1 MENTGRKC
9 KVVAM
14 ANQKGGVSKTTTT
27 VNLGIG
33 LARAGKKVLL
43 IDDDAQGSLTA
54 SMGIREPDK
63 LEKTL
68 AAVVASVMEGQEV
81 EAGFGILTHEEG
93 VQFLP
98 ANIDLAAVEVSLIS
112 AMSRE
117 YMLKEYIETVAPYYD
132 YIIIDCTPS
141 LGMLTI
147 NALAAADTVLIPL
160 QAQYLSLK
168 GLEQLITTIM
178 RIKKRIN
185 PALDFEGILLTIV
198 DVRTNYA
205 KDIMELVRENYGQI
219 IPVFE
224 NYIPLSVRVAE
235 ASAKGKSIF
244 VHDPK
249 GKAAEAYGILTEEVL
264 MHGRQEKQRFQY

>member
-1 MENTGRKC
+1 MASRNC
-9 KVVAM
+9 KVIAV

-27 VNLGIG
+27 ANLGIG
-33 LARAGKKVLL
+33 LKRAGKKVLL
-43 IDDDAQGSLTA
+43 IDADAQGSLTA

-63 LEKTL
+63 LEETL
-68 AAVVASVMEGQEV
+68 ATVMMSIMDGKEV
-81 EAGFGILTHEEG
+81 EADFGIITHEEG

-98 ANIDLAAVEVSLIS
+98 SNIELAAVEVSLINV
-112 AMSRE
+112 MSRE
-117 YMLKEYIETVAPYYD
+117 YMLREYIELVAPHYD
-132 YIIIDCTPS
+132 YILIDCMPS

-168 GLEQLITTIM
+168 GLEQLIITIM

-185 PALDFEGILLTIV
+185 PALDFEGILLTMV
-198 DVRTNYA
+198 DARTNYS
-205 KDIMELVRENYGQI
+205 KEIMELVHENYGQR

-235 ASAKGKSIF
+235 ASTEGKSIF
-244 VHDPK
+244 LHDPNC
-249 GKAAEAYGILTEEVL
+249 KAASAYDTLTKEVL
-264 MHGRQEKQRFQY
+264 AHG

>member
-1 MENTGRKC
+1 MKKTDRKC
-9 KVVAM
+9 KVIAI

-43 IDDDAQGSLTA
+43 IDADAQGSLTA

-63 LEKTL
+63 LEETL
-68 AAVVASVMEGQEV
+68 AAVISSVMGDQEV

-98 ANIDLAAVEVSLIS
+98 ANIDLAVVEASLIS
-112 AMSRE
+112 AMDRE

-132 YIIIDCTPS
+132 YIIIDCMPS

-160 QAQYLSLK
+160 PAQYLSLK
-168 GLEQLITTIM
+168 GMEQLIATIM

-185 PALDFEGILLTIV
+185 PALDFEGILLTMV
-198 DVRTNYA
+198 DARTNFS
-205 KDIMELVRENYGQI
+205 KDIMEIVRENYGQR

-224 NYIPLSVRVAE
+224 NHIPLSVRVAE
-235 ASAKGKSIF
+235 ASAEGKSIF

-249 GKAAEAYGILTEEVL
+249 GRAAEAYGILTEEVL
-264 MHGRQEKQRFQY
+264 AHGR

>member
-1 MENTGRKC
+1 MENKGRKC
-9 KVVAM
+9 KVVAI

-43 IDDDAQGSLTA
+43 LDIDPQGSLSA
-54 SMGIREPDK
+54 SMGIQEPDK
-63 LEKTL
+63 LEETL
-68 AAVVASVMEGQEV
+68 ATVMTMIMDGQEV
-81 EAGFGILTHEEG
+81 EAGYGILTHEEG

-98 ANIDLAAVEVSLIS
+98 ANIDLAAVEVSLTS

-117 YMLKEYIETVAPYYD
+117 YMLKEYIETVAPHYD
-132 YIIIDCTPS
+132 YIIADCMPS

-168 GLEQLITTIM
+168 GLEQLIATIM

-185 PALDFEGILLTIV
+185 PALDFEGILMTMV
-198 DVRTNYA
+198 DARTNYA
-205 KDIMELVRENYGQI
+205 KDIMEMVHENYGRM

-235 ASAKGKSIF
+235 ASAEGKSIF
-244 VHDPK
+244 LHDPK
-249 GKAAEAYGILTEEVL
+249 GRAAMAYEILTKEVL
-264 MHGRQEKQRFQY
+264 SHGR

>member
-9 KVVAM
+9 KVIAM

-43 IDDDAQGSLTA
+43 IDADAQGSLTA
-54 SMGIREPDK
+54 SMGIKEPDK
-63 LEKTL
+63 LEETL
-68 AAVVASVMEGQEV
+68 AVVINFIMEGQEV
-81 EAGFGILTHEEG
+81 EADFGILTHEEG

-98 ANIDLAAVEVSLIS
+98 ANIDLAAVEASLIS
-112 AMSRE
+112 TMSRE
-117 YMLKEYIETVAPYYD
+117 YMLKEYIETVAPHYD
-132 YIIIDCTPS
+132 YIVIDCMPS

-147 NALAAADTVLIPL
+147 NALAAADTVMIPL

-168 GLEQLITTIM
+168 GLEQLVATIM

-185 PALDFEGILLTIV
+185 PVLDFEGILLTMV
-198 DVRTNYA
+198 DARTNYS
-205 KDIMELVRENYGQI
+205 KDIMEMVRENYGRR

-224 NYIPLSVRVAE
+224 HYIPLSIRVAE
-235 ASAKGKSIF
+235 ANAEGKSIF
-244 VHDPK
+244 LHDPK
-249 GKAAEAYGILTEEVL
+249 GKAAEAYKILTEEVL
-264 MHGRQEKQRFQY
+264 ANGR

>member
-1 MENTGRKC
+1 MDTTNRKC
-9 KVVAM
+9 KVIAL

-33 LARAGKKVLL
+33 LARAGNRVLL
-43 IDDDAQGSLTA
+43 IDSDPQASFTA
-54 SMGIREPDK
+54 SMGERVPDR
-63 LEKTL
+63 LYKTL
-68 AAVVASVMEGQEV
+68 ATVITSIMEGQEV
-81 EAGFGILTHEEG
+81 RTDYGILTHEEG

-117 YMLKEYIETVAPYYD
+117 YMLKEYIETVAPYFD
-132 YIIIDCTPS
+132 YIIIDCMPS

-168 GLEQLITTIM
+168 GLEQLIATIM

-185 PALDFEGILLTIV
+185 PALDFEGILLTMV
-198 DVRTNYA
+198 DAGTNYA
-205 KDIMELVRENYGQI
+205 KDIMEMVRENYGQR

-235 ASAKGKSIF
+235 ASAEGR
-244 VHDPK
+244 
-249 GKAAEAYGILTEEVL
+249 AAIAYEGLVKEVL
-264 MHGRQEKQRFQY
+264 AHGR

>member
-1 MENTGRKC
+1 MERTERKC
-9 KVVAM
+9 KVIAI

-33 LARAGKKVLL
+33 LARAGNRVLL
-43 IDDDAQGSLTA
+43 IDSDPQASLTA
-54 SMGIREPDK
+54 SMGSREPDR
-63 LEKTL
+63 LDKTL
-68 AAVVASVMEGQEV
+68 AAVITSIMEGQEI
-81 EAGFGILTHEEG
+81 EAEYGLLSHEEG
-93 VQFLP
+93 VWFLP

-117 YMLKEYIETVAPYYD
+117 YMLKEYIEVVAPYYD
-132 YIIIDCTPS
+132 YIIIDCMPS

-168 GLEQLITTIM
+168 GLEQLFATIM

-185 PALDFEGILLTIV
+185 PALAFEGILLTMV

-205 KDIMELVRENYGQI
+205 REIMEMVRGNYGQR
-219 IPVFE
+219 IPVFD
-224 NYIPLSVRVAE
+224 NYIPLSVRVSE
-235 ASAKGKSIF
+235 ASAEGKSIF
-244 VHDPK
+244 AHDPK
-249 GKAAEAYGILTEEVL
+249 GRASAAYEALTKEVL
-264 MHGRQEKQRFQY
+264 AHGR

>member
-1 MENTGRKC
+1 MDKTGRKC
-9 KVVAM
+9 KVIAL

-33 LARAGKKVLL
+33 LARAGNRVLL
-43 IDDDAQGSLTA
+43 IDSDPQASLTA
-54 SMGIREPDK
+54 SMGEREPDR
-63 LEKTL
+63 LDKTL
-68 AAVVASVMEGQEV
+68 ATVITSIMEGQET
-81 EAGFGILTHEEG
+81 EAEYGILTHEEG
-93 VQFLP
+93 VWFLP

-117 YMLKEYIETVAPYYD
+117 YMLKEYIETVAPHFD
-132 YIIIDCTPS
+132 YIIIDCMPS

-168 GLEQLITTIM
+168 GLEQLIATIV

-185 PALDFEGILLTIV
+185 PVLNFEGILLTMV
-198 DVRTNYA
+198 DARTNYA
-205 KDIMELVRENYGQI
+205 KDIMEMVRKNYGQR

-235 ASAKGKSIF
+235 ASAEGKSIF
-244 VHDPK
+244 SHDPK
-249 GKAAEAYGILTEEVL
+249 GRAAIAYEGLVKEVL
-264 MHGRQEKQRFQY
+264 AHGR

>member
-9 KVVAM
+9 KVIAV

-43 IDDDAQGSLTA
+43 LDIDAQGSLTA
-54 SMGIREPDK
+54 SLGVSEPDR
-63 LEKTL
+63 LEETL
-68 AAVVASVMEGQEV
+68 AAVITSVKDGQEV
-81 EAGFGILTHEEG
+81 EAGFGILTHGEG
-93 VQFLP
+93 VKLLP

-112 AMSRE
+112 EMSRE
-117 YMLKEYIETVAPYYD
+117 YMLKEYIGTVAPYYD
-132 YIIIDCTPS
+132 YIIADCAPS

-160 QAQYLSLK
+160 QAQFLSLR
-168 GLEQLITTIM
+168 GLEQLTATIM

-185 PALDFEGILLTIV
+185 PALGFEGILLTMV
-198 DVRTNYA
+198 DARTNYA
-205 KDIMELVRENYGQI
+205 RDIMEKVHEHYGRM

-224 NYIPLSVRVAE
+224 NYIPMSVRVAE
-235 ASAKGKSIF
+235 ASAEGKSIYA
-244 VHDPK
+244 HDPK
-249 GKAAEAYGILTEEVL
+249 GKAAEAYGILTKEVL
-264 MHGRQEKQRFQY
+264 AHGR

>member
-1 MENTGRKC
+1 MERTSRKC
-9 KVVAM
+9 KVIAI

-33 LARAGKKVLL
+33 LARAGEKVLL
-43 IDDDAQGSLTA
+43 LDIDAQASLTA
-54 SMGIREPDK
+54 SLGVREPDK
-63 LEKTL
+63 MDETL
-68 AAVVASVMEGQEV
+68 ATVITSVMEGREV
-81 EAGFGILTHEEG
+81 EDGFGILTHAEG
-93 VQFLP
+93 VKLLP

-112 AMSRE
+112 EMSRE

-132 YIIIDCTPS
+132 YIIADCSPS

-160 QAQYLSLK
+160 QAQYLSLR
-168 GLEQLITTIM
+168 GLEQLIATIM

-185 PALDFEGILLTIV
+185 PALDFEGILLTMV
-198 DVRTNYA
+198 DARTNYA
-205 KDIMELVRENYGQI
+205 KDIMEMVHENYGRM

-224 NYIPLSVRVAE
+224 NYIPMSVRVAE
-235 ASAKGKSIF
+235 ASAEGKSIF

-264 MHGRQEKQRFQY
+264 AHGR

>member
-1 MENTGRKC
+1 MENTGKKC
-9 KVVAM
+9 KVIAV

-33 LARAGKKVLL
+33 LARAGKRVLTL
-43 IDDDAQGSLTA
+43 DIDAQASLTA
-54 SMGIREPDK
+54 SLGVSEPDK
-63 LEKTL
+63 LEETI
-68 AAVVASVMEGQEV
+68 ATVITSIRDGREV
-81 EAGFGILTHEEG
+81 GADFGILTHAEG
-93 VQFLP
+93 VKLLP

-112 AMSRE
+112 EMSRE

-132 YIIIDCTPS
+132 YIIEDCSPS

-160 QAQYLSLK
+160 QAQFLSLR
-168 GLEQLITTIM
+168 GLQQLIETIM

-185 PALDFEGILLTIV
+185 PALDFERILLTMV
-198 DVRTNYA
+198 DARTNYA
-205 KDIMELVRENYGQI
+205 KDIMEKVRESYGRI

-224 NYIPLSVRVAE
+224 NYIPVSVRVAE
-235 ASAKGKSIF
+235 ASAEGKSIF

-264 MHGRQEKQRFQY
+264 AHGR

>member
-1 MENTGRKC
+1 MG
-9 KVVAM
+9 
-14 ANQKGGVSKTTTT
+14 KTTTT

-33 LARAGKKVLL
+33 LARAGNRVLL
-43 IDDDAQGSLTA
+43 IDSDPQASLTA
-54 SMGIREPDK
+54 SMGERVPDR
-63 LEKTL
+63 LEETL
-68 AAVVASVMEGQEV
+68 ATVITSIMEGQEV
-81 EAGFGILTHEEG
+81 RTDYGILTHEEG

-117 YMLKEYIETVAPYYD
+117 YMLKEYIEAVAPYFD
-132 YIIIDCTPS
+132 YIITDCMPS

-168 GLEQLITTIM
+168 GLEQLTATIM

-185 PALDFEGILLTIV
+185 PALDFEGILLTMV
-198 DVRTNYA
+198 DARTNYA
-205 KDIMELVRENYGQI
+205 REIMEMVRGNYGQR

-235 ASAKGKSIF
+235 ASAEGKSIF
-244 VHDPK
+244 AHDPK
-249 GKAAEAYGILTEEVL
+249 GRASAAYEMLAKEVL
-264 MHGRQEKQRFQY
+264 AHGR

>member
-1 MENTGRKC
+1 MI
-9 KVVAM
+9 AI

-33 LARAGKKVLL
+33 LARAGEKVLL
-43 IDDDAQGSLTA
+43 LDIDAQASLTA
-54 SMGIREPDK
+54 SLGVREPDK
-63 LEKTL
+63 LDETL
-68 AAVVASVMEGQEV
+68 AAVITSIKDGRGV
-81 EAGFGILTHEEG
+81 EAGFGILTHAEG
-93 VQFLP
+93 VKLLP

-112 AMSRE
+112 EMSRE

-132 YIIIDCTPS
+132 YIIADCSPS

-160 QAQYLSLK
+160 QAQYLSLR
-168 GLEQLITTIM
+168 GLEQLIATIM

-185 PALDFEGILLTIV
+185 PALDFEGILLTMV
-198 DVRTNYA
+198 DARTNYA
-205 KDIMELVRENYGQI
+205 KDIMEMVHENYGRM

-224 NYIPLSVRVAE
+224 NYIPMSVRVAE
-235 ASAKGKSIF
+235 ASAEGKSIF

-249 GKAAEAYGILTEEVL
+249 GKAAEAYGILTKEVL
-264 MHGRQEKQRFQY
+264 AHGRQEKQCI

>member
-1 MENTGRKC
+1 MDKTGRKC
-9 KVVAM
+9 KVIAL

-33 LARAGKKVLL
+33 LARAGNRVLL
-43 IDDDAQGSLTA
+43 IDSDPQASLTA
-54 SMGIREPDK
+54 SMGEREPDR
-63 LEKTL
+63 LEETL
-68 AAVVASVMEGQEV
+68 ATVITSIMEGQEV
-81 EAGFGILTHEEG
+81 KADYGILTHEEG

-117 YMLKEYIETVAPYYD
+117 YMLKEYIEMVAPYFD
-132 YIIIDCTPS
+132 YIIIDCMPS

-168 GLEQLITTIM
+168 GLEQLIATIM

-185 PALDFEGILLTIV
+185 PTLDFEGILQTMV
-198 DVRTNYA
+198 DARTNYA
-205 KDIMELVRENYGQI
+205 KDIMEMVRENYGQR

-235 ASAKGKSIF
+235 ASAEGKSIF
-244 VHDPK
+244 LHDPK
-249 GKAAEAYGILTEEVL
+249 GRAFIAYENLTKEVL
-264 MHGRQEKQRFQY
+264 AHGR

>member
-33 LARAGKKVLL
+33 LARSGKKVLL
-43 IDDDAQGSLTA
+43 IDADAQGSLTA
-54 SMGIREPDK
+54 SMGISEPDK
-63 LEKTL
+63 LEETL
-68 AAVVASVMEGQEV
+68 ATVITSIMEGQEV
-81 EAGFGILTHEEG
+81 EAGFGIHIHEEG

-117 YMLKEYIETVAPYYD
+117 YMLREYIETVAPYYD
-132 YIIIDCTPS
+132 YIIIDCMPS

-147 NALAAADTVLIPL
+147 NALAAADTVMIPL

-168 GLEQLITTIM
+168 GLEQLIATIM

-185 PALDFEGILLTIV
+185 PGLDFEGILLTMV
-198 DVRTNYA
+198 DARTNYA
-205 KDIMELVRENYGQI
+205 KDIMEMVRENYGQI

-235 ASAKGKSIF
+235 ASAEGKSIF

-264 MHGRQEKQRFQY
+264 MHGR

>member
-1 MENTGRKC
+1 MQNTGRKC
-9 KVVAM
+9 KVIAVSS
-14 ANQKGGVSKTTTT
+14 QKGGVSKTTTT

-33 LARAGKKVLL
+33 LVRAGKKVLL
-43 IDDDAQGSLTA
+43 LDIDAQGNLTA
-54 SMGIREPDK
+54 SMGIRESDR
-63 LEKTL
+63 LEKTFATVI
-68 AAVVASVMEGQEV
+68 AAVMEGREV
-81 EAGFGILTHEEG
+81 EPDFGILTHEEG

-112 AMSRE
+112 AMGRE
-117 YMLKEYIETVAPYYD
+117 YMLREYIETVAPYYD
-132 YIIIDCTPS
+132 YIIADCMPS

-147 NALAAADTVLIPL
+147 NALAAADTVLIPV
-160 QAQYLSLK
+160 QAQFLSLK
-168 GLEQLITTIM
+168 GLEQLIATVM

-185 PALDFEGILLTIV
+185 PALDFEGILLTMV
-198 DVRTNYA
+198 DARTNYA
-205 KDIMELVRENYGQI
+205 KDIMEMVHENYGQI

-235 ASAKGKSIF
+235 ASAEGKSIF

-264 MHGRQEKQRFQY
+264 AHGR

>member
-1 MENTGRKC
+1 M
-9 KVVAM
+9 
-14 ANQKGGVSKTTTT
+14 
-27 VNLGIG
+27 
-33 LARAGKKVLL
+33 
-43 IDDDAQGSLTA
+43 
-54 SMGIREPDK
+54 PDR
-63 LEKTL
+63 LEETL
-68 AAVVASVMEGQEV
+68 ATVITSIMEGQEV
-81 EAGFGILTHEEG
+81 RTDYGILTHEEG

-117 YMLKEYIETVAPYYD
+117 YMLKEYIETVAPYFA
-132 YIIIDCTPS
+132 YIIADCMPS

-168 GLEQLITTIM
+168 GLEQLIATIM

-185 PALDFEGILLTIV
+185 PALDFEGILLTMV
-198 DVRTNYA
+198 DARTNYA
-205 KDIMELVRENYGQI
+205 KEIMEMVRENYGQR

-235 ASAKGKSIF
+235 ASAEGKSIF
-244 VHDPK
+244 LHDPK
-249 GKAAEAYGILTEEVL
+249 GKAAIAYENLTKEVL
-264 MHGRQEKQRFQY
+264 AHGR

>member
-1 MENTGRKC
+1 MDKTGRKC
-9 KVVAM
+9 KVIAL

-33 LARAGKKVLL
+33 LARAGNRVLL
-43 IDDDAQGSLTA
+43 IDSDPQASLTA
-54 SMGIREPDK
+54 SMGERVPDR
-63 LEKTL
+63 LEETL
-68 AAVVASVMEGQEV
+68 ATVITSIMEGQEV
-81 EAGFGILTHEEG
+81 RTDYGILTHEEG

-117 YMLKEYIETVAPYYD
+117 YMLKEYIETVAPYFD
-132 YIIIDCTPS
+132 YIIADCMPS

-168 GLEQLITTIM
+168 GLEQLIATIM

-185 PALDFEGILLTIV
+185 PALDFEGILLTMV
-198 DVRTNYA
+198 DARTNYA
-205 KDIMELVRENYGQI
+205 KEIMEMVRENYGQR

-235 ASAKGKSIF
+235 ASAEGKSIF
-244 VHDPK
+244 LHDPK
-249 GKAAEAYGILTEEVL
+249 GKAAIAYENLTKEVL
-264 MHGRQEKQRFQY
+264 AHGR

>member
-1 MENTGRKC
+1 MI
-9 KVVAM
+9 AI

-43 IDDDAQGSLTA
+43 LDIDAQASLTA
-54 SMGIREPDK
+54 SLGVREPDK
-63 LEKTL
+63 LDETL
-68 AAVVASVMEGQEV
+68 ATVITSIKDGRGV
-81 EAGFGILTHEEG
+81 EADFGILTHAEG
-93 VQFLP
+93 VKLLP

-112 AMSRE
+112 EMSRE
-117 YMLKEYIETVAPYYD
+117 YMLKEYIETVASYYD
-132 YIIIDCTPS
+132 YIIADCSPS

-160 QAQYLSLK
+160 QAQYLSLR
-168 GLEQLITTIM
+168 GLEQLIATIM

-185 PALDFEGILLTIV
+185 PALDFEGILLTMV
-198 DVRTNYA
+198 DARTNYA
-205 KDIMELVRENYGQI
+205 KDIMEMVHENYGRM

-224 NYIPLSVRVAE
+224 NYIPMSVRVAE
-235 ASAKGKSIF
+235 ASAEGKSIF

-264 MHGRQEKQRFQY
+264 AHGR

>member
-1 MENTGRKC
+1 
-9 KVVAM
+9 
-14 ANQKGGVSKTTTT
+14 
-27 VNLGIG
+27 
-33 LARAGKKVLL
+33 
-43 IDDDAQGSLTA
+43 
-54 SMGIREPDK
+54 MGEREPDR
-63 LEKTL
+63 LDKTL
-68 AAVVASVMEGQEV
+68 ATVITSIMEGQEV
-81 EAGFGILTHEEG
+81 RTDYGILTHEEG

-117 YMLKEYIETVAPYYD
+117 YMLKEYIETVAPYFD
-132 YIIIDCTPS
+132 YIIADCMPS

-168 GLEQLITTIM
+168 GLEQLIATIM

-185 PALDFEGILLTIV
+185 PALDFEGILLTMV
-198 DVRTNYA
+198 DARTNYA
-205 KDIMELVRENYGQI
+205 KEIMEMVRENYGQR

-235 ASAKGKSIF
+235 ASAEGKSIF
-244 VHDPK
+244 LHDPK
-249 GKAAEAYGILTEEVL
+249 GKAAIAYENLTKEVL
-264 MHGRQEKQRFQY
+264 AHGR

>member
-1 MENTGRKC
+1 MENTERKC

-43 IDDDAQGSLTA
+43 IDADAQGSLTA

-63 LEKTL
+63 LEETL
-68 AAVVASVMEGQEV
+68 AAVITSVMEGQGV

-132 YIIIDCTPS
+132 YIIIDCMPS

-147 NALAAADTVLIPL
+147 NALAAADTVMIPL

-168 GLEQLITTIM
+168 GLEQLIATIM

-185 PALDFEGILLTIV
+185 PGLDFEGILLTMV
-198 DVRTNYA
+198 DARTNYA
-205 KDIMELVRENYGQI
+205 KNIMEMVRENYGQI

-235 ASAKGKSIF
+235 SSAEGKSIF

-264 MHGRQEKQRFQY
+264 MHGR